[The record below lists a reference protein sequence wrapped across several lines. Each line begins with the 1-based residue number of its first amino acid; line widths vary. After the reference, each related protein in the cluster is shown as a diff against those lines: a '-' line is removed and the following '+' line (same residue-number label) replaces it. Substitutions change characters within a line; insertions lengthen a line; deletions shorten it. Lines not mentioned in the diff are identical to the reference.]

1 MRQIAAAERLP
12 IDLDTAAF
20 FIGHATV
27 VADHAG
33 QLSFIPEAIF
43 AYLKRNAVRE
53 EQRYG
58 LPASQVM
65 EIGEQIS
72 I

>member
-1 MRQIAAAERLP
+1 LRQIAAAERLP

-43 AYLKRNAVRE
+43 A
-53 EQRYG
+53 
-58 LPASQVM
+58 
-65 EIGEQIS
+65 
-72 I
+72 